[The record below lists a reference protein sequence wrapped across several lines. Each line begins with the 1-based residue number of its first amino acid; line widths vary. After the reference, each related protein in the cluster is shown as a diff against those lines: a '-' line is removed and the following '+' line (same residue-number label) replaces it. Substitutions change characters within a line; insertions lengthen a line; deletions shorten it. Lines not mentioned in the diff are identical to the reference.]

1 MPDGILLRLCDQHDL
16 DLNLKL
22 GGRIDTTPPP
32 PLLHGT
38 YGGVALLPRSRSRH
52 PLRVRAADRRQPVV
66 PKLKVWSR
74 LPAVQLSVLP
84 GPVAP
89 SLERSAARPAS
100 EHDPRCRRAAESGAR
115 PSRRRRRPNLLG
127 SPSRT
132 RLPAGTAPAT
142 ARLTTNCEAINDAR
156 ACAATGPQY
165 PRLCAA
171 APATIAS
178 YQRRT
183 RLGQRLR
190 TRLPAGWPCRRLAG
204 SAPPCA
210 RRWCAR
216 TTPASDATARAT
228 ARLMTRCEAM
238 SDVHTCASTGR
249 QCPRLGARSGR
260 ADHNAL
266 GRGSWSLPRRAARI
280 ALYTGG
286 SLCSRTAAGER
297 HDDAPA
303 PAGHVGPTSS
313 SVSESPHF
321 VRGASYAACHGGV
334 SRSAC
339 DGL

>member
-1 MPDGILLRLCDQHDL
+1 M
-16 DLNLKL
+16 KF

-32 PLLHGT
+32 TLLHGT
-38 YGGVALLPRSRSRH
+38 YGGVALLPQSRSRH

-84 GPVAP
+84 GPVSP

-132 RLPAGTAPAT
+132 RLPADTAPAT

-204 SAPPCA
+204 SAPQRA

-216 TTPASDATARAT
+216 T
-228 ARLMTRCEAM
+228 
-238 SDVHTCASTGR
+238 
-249 QCPRLGARSGR
+249 
-260 ADHNAL
+260 
-266 GRGSWSLPRRAARI
+266 
-280 ALYTGG
+280 Y
-286 SLCSRTAAGER
+286 AGER
-297 HDDAPA
+297 CHCTREGPLDDALRSYERCA
-303 PAGHVGPTSS
+303 QVSARGSGHAAAVPITTRSGGDRGVLDSVALDLTSMIVTDS
-313 SVSESPHF
+313 LNSQRLVPLP
-321 VRGASYAACHGGV
+321 V
-334 SRSAC
+334 
-339 DGL
+339 